1 MTTEGSTHFERKTK
15 ETNIAIDFNL
25 YGSGKFSGSTHQGF
39 MDHMLSAFCFYSQ
52 IDLSITLEGDFHI
65 DQHHSLEDLGISLGK
80 VIKTSLTAA
89 SPVARFGQCH
99 MVMDEALTR
108 CVIDFSGRPFLHWGL
123 PDLGERIGSFET
135 EVLQEFFRAL
145 TQQAGLCLHI
155 DLLRGS
161 NRHHIVECS
170 FKAFA
175 RAFLQAK
182 MPLTSAEASFV
193 LSTKGLLDGFEKE
206 AL

>member
-1 MTTEGSTHFERKTK
+1 MINGGLTHYERHTK
-15 ETNIAIDFNL
+15 ETAIGIDFAL
-25 YGSGKFSGSTHQGF
+25 YGSGKFNGSTHQGF
-39 MDHMLSAFCFYSQ
+39 MDHMLNAFCFYSQ
-52 IDLSITLEGDFHI
+52 TDLSISLEGDYHI
-65 DQHHSLEDLGISLGK
+65 DQHHSLEDLGIALGT
-80 VIKTSLTAA
+80 VMKTSLTAA
-89 SPVARFGQCH
+89 SPIARFGQCH
-99 MVMDEALTR
+99 MVMDEALVR

-123 PDLGERIGSFET
+123 PDLGERIGSLEA

-145 TQQAGLCLHI
+145 TQQAGLCLHL

-182 MPLTSAEASFV
+182 MPLTSTEASFV